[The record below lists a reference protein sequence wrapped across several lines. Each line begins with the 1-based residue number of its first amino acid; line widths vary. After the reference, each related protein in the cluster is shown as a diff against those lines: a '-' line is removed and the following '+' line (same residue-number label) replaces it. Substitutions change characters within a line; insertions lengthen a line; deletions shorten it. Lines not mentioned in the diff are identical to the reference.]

1 MGAEE
6 IAGAEQINLLRN
18 LVLETLRNG
27 AEDQDA
33 IVERIRKKRKQYSRA
48 NISEVV
54 WSLILENDIELKRG
68 MRLEVAAV

>member
-6 IAGAEQINLLRN
+6 IAGAEQINVLRN
-18 LVLETLRNG
+18 LVLEALRNG
-27 AEDQDA
+27 AADQDA
-33 IVERIRKKRKQYSRA
+33 IVERIRKKRKQYSSA

-54 WSLILENDIELKRG
+54 WSLILENDIELKPG